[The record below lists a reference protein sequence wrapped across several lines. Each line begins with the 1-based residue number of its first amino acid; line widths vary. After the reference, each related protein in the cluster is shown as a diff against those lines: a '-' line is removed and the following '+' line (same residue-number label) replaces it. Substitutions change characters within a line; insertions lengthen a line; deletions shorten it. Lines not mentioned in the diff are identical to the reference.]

1 MTSEDADARAPRQHT
16 ASGDRSLDSPGDR
29 GPDVPGDRGPD
40 VPGDRGPDVS
50 GDRTPDSPG
59 DRTSD
64 SPPGRTPDSRGG
76 VGPFGAVLAG
86 GESSR
91 YGSPKALATVGGKR
105 IIDRVVEAL
114 RTVTSEIILSA
125 NEPALFRDLGLPI
138 YPDEREGL
146 GPLGG
151 IYTALLRA
159 REAGRP
165 GVLAVACDMPFPS
178 TSLLALLRTT
188 AFGPAAGADLVLP
201 ASRGRR
207 GVEPLFGAYRTTCLS
222 AIDAALAEGDR
233 RMIGFH
239 ERVDART
246 IPLDVVESLCD
257 PERAFMNVNT
267 PGDRARAERIAA
279 GHDAAGHDAAG
290 HDAAGHE
297 RDGQA
302 RERRRG
308 QARERRRGQAREGRR
323 GQDGGSNG

>member
-1 MTSEDADARAPRQHT
+1 MTSDDADAPRQQA
-16 ASGDRSLDSPGDR
+16 ASRDRTLYSPGDR
-29 GPDVPGDRGPD
+29 GPD
-40 VPGDRGPDVS
+40 
-50 GDRTPDSPG
+50 
-59 DRTSD
+59 
-64 SPPGRTPDSRGG
+64 PPGG
-76 VGPFGAVLAG
+76 VGPLGAVLAG

-105 IIDRVVEAL
+105 IIDRVVDAL
-114 RTVTSEIILSA
+114 RTVTPEIILSA
-125 NEPALFRDLGLPI
+125 NEPALFHDLGLPV

-151 IYTALLRA
+151 IYTTLLRA

-178 TSLLALLRTT
+178 TSLLTLLQTT
-188 AFGPAAGADLVLP
+188 AFGPDASADLVLP

-239 ERVDART
+239 ERVEART

-257 PERAFMNVNT
+257 PERTFLNVNT

-279 GHDAAGHDAAG
+279 GQAGGGQQREGLRA
-290 HDAAGHE
+290 
-297 RDGQA
+297 RDG
-302 RERRRG
+302 G
-308 QARERRRGQAREGRR
+308 P
-323 GQDGGSNG
+323 NG